1 MQPRLLKFWDEVRA
15 SYWFIPL
22 LMTIAAIVLAAVTTA
37 LDKTY
42 GHDWLEAVPW
52 LIENR
57 PDGARQILSTIAGS
71 MITVAGVV
79 FSITVV
85 AVVHA
90 SAQLGPRLLTNFMR
104 DRGNQITLGTFIAT
118 FLYCILVLRTVQSP
132 EDAMTPGAGEDL
144 AAGFVPHIGM
154 LGALVLT
161 LCSVGVLIYFIHHIP
176 KSIHVSHVVAEVG
189 KELRLKVE
197 QRLPEG
203 FGEPVPED
211 VERSE
216 VEPDDF
222 GERAVTVEAD
232 GSGYVQAVNEKA
244 LLDIAVE
251 NDLILELHVRPG
263 IFVRP
268 GKALVE
274 AYPRDRVTEK
284 IADSIRLSYAWG
296 NKRTPLQD
304 DMFLVNELAEIGI
317 RALSPGINDPFTAVS
332 CIDWLADGLASFASR
347 EVPDRFRFDE
357 GGALRVIA
365 HPIDLE
371 EFAEAALGQIAPYA
385 AVDRVAGLHLLSA
398 IGELSEGITSDQ
410 GRDLLRHYAGRVI
423 NGAEAELQDPGTLAL
438 FRQRYRDVMR
448 LLRRDG
454 ENGAAAGEAEWM
466 AESS

>member
-1 MQPRLLKFWDEVRA
+1 MHPRLLKFWDALRE

-22 LMTIAAIVLAAVTTA
+22 LMTTAAIALAAVTTA
-37 LDKTY
+37 LDKTH
-42 GHDWLEAVPW
+42 GRDWLEAVPW

-118 FLYCILVLRTVQSP
+118 FLYCLLVLRTVQSP
-132 EDAMTPGAGEDL
+132 EDALTPGGEDL

-154 LGALVLT
+154 LGALILT

-176 KSIHVSHVVAEVG
+176 RSIHVSHVVAEVG
-189 KELRLKVE
+189 KELRRKVE
-197 QRLPEG
+197 RRLPEAL
-203 FGEPVPED
+203 GEPAPED
-211 VERSE
+211 VDRSAI
-216 VEPDDF
+216 EPDDF
-222 GERAVTVEAD
+222 AERAVTVDAD
-232 GSGYVQAVNEKA
+232 GSGYVQAVDEKA
-244 LLDIAVE
+244 LLEIAFT
-251 NDLILELHVRPG
+251 NDLILVLHARPG
-263 IFVRP
+263 VFVRP

-274 AYPRDRVTEK
+274 AYPQDRVTDK

-296 NKRTPLQD
+296 NKRTPMQD
-304 DMFLVNELAEIGI
+304 HMFLVNELAEIGI

-332 CIDWLADGLASFASR
+332 CIDWLADGIASFVSH
-347 EVPDRFRFDE
+347 EVPDKFRFDE
-357 GGALRVIA
+357 SGALRIIA

-371 EFAEAALGQIAPYA
+371 EFAEAAFGQIAPYA

-398 IGELSEGITSDQ
+398 IGELSEVITFDS
-410 GRDLLRHYAGRVI
+410 GRDLLRHYAGRVME
-423 NGAEAELQDPGTLAL
+423 GAEASLEDPGTLAL

-448 LLRRDG
+448 LLRREG